1 MAAFLVAAPA
11 RNGGSM
17 GEVKQVP
24 GVTESQLRQAVID
37 QVTALC
43 QPLEPLRS
51 DEVTVGDM
59 AAEWQRPE
67 ASVRNVLDR
76 QVKDGVMT
84 RRKALDPR
92 TRRECVAY
100 RLVDNS

>member
-100 RLVDNS
+100 RLVDHS